1 MIKTT
6 QRHINIVSELRDRA
20 IRDKSQLD
28 SALLQDEK
36 ERFAVAIA
44 GLETTR
50 KRMMIDLLQQEKQN
64 VTQELDKLNG

>member
-1 MIKTT
+1 MGITT

-20 IRDKSQLD
+20 IKDKSQLD

>member
-50 KRMMIDLLQQEKQN
+50 KRMMIDLLEQEKQN
-64 VTQELDKLNG
+64 VTEELDKLNG

>member
-20 IRDKSQLD
+20 IRDKSQLN

-44 GLETTR
+44 GLETTK
-50 KRMMIDLLQQEKQN
+50 KRMMIDLLEQEKQN
-64 VTQELDKLNG
+64 VTEELDKLNG